1 MSAGASIEQLH
12 GLEELRELEALLAA
26 IWERPGEPPINV
38 DMLRALSH
46 SGNYVA
52 GARVDGCLVGGLVGW
67 LGSRTAHELHLHS
80 HILGV
85 VAGSQVGGV
94 GFQLK
99 QDQRRWCLE
108 RGVKKAEWTTDPL
121 VRRNAYFNLT
131 KLGARASD
139 YLVNF
144 YGVMTDGLNAGE
156 ESDRLLI
163 TWELDSAAARSAAA
177 GHADEPDVESLIRE
191 GAAVALAVGPM
202 GEPVA
207 GAASN
212 ARVLICQVP
221 ADIVT
226 IRHESS
232 TIAHSWR
239 LALRRVLAGALEAG
253 YEVTAATRNGWY
265 VLESVG
271 PE

>member
-1 MSAGASIEQLH
+1 MSDSTSIEQLH
-12 GLEELRELEALLAA
+12 ELKELRELEALLAG
-26 IWERPGEPPINV
+26 IWERPDEPPIGIE
-38 DMLRALSH
+38 MLRALSH

-52 GARVDGCLVGGLVGW
+52 GARVEGRLVGGLVGW
-67 LGSRTAHELHLHS
+67 LGARTARELHLHS

-85 VAGSQVGGV
+85 VADSQVAGI
-94 GFQLK
+94 GFRLK
-99 QDQRRWCLE
+99 QDQRRWCLD
-108 RGVKKAEWTTDPL
+108 RGVKTAEWTTDPL

-131 KLGARASD
+131 KLGARAGA

-144 YGVMTDGLNAGE
+144 YGAMIDGLNAGE

-163 TWELDSAAARSAAA
+163 TWELDSPQARSAAEGDA
-177 GHADEPDVESLIRE
+177 AEPDVDGLIRV
-191 GAAVALAVGPM
+191 GAAVALAVGAM

-207 GAASN
+207 GAVAH

-221 ADIVT
+221 PDIVA
-226 IRHESS
+226 IRHQSPA
-232 TIAHSWR
+232 IGHAWR
-239 LALRRVLAGALEAG
+239 LALRRVLSGALEAG

-265 VLESVG
+265 VLESIG